1 MARLPPQF
9 VAHES
14 DAPLMPV
21 FQPTLGN
28 NGIQG
33 MVDGARRD
41 SILEERMTDNITPAQ
56 ALIYAMFTTSAAD
69 NSMNEA
75 EMRRIGSIVRNLPA
89 FRHYDENDLV
99 DEAKRWG
106 QIASGPDGLTTVLDL
121 IGSAVPDNLR
131 ETTYILAAEV
141 AASDLSSRP
150 EERRF
155 MQLLA
160 QRLKLDRL
168 TVAALERA
176 AVARHQQI
184 LDS

>member
-1 MARLPPQF
+1 
-9 VAHES
+9 
-14 DAPLMPV
+14 
-21 FQPTLGN
+21 
-28 NGIQG
+28 
-33 MVDGARRD
+33 
-41 SILEERMTDNITPAQ
+41 MTDNLSAPQ

-69 NSMNEA
+69 NSMNDA

-89 FRHYDENDLV
+89 FRHYDENELV

-106 QIASGPDGLTTVLDL
+106 QLASGPDGLTTVLDKISEAL
-121 IGSAVPDNLR
+121 PDNLR
-131 ETTYILAAEV
+131 ETAYILAAEV

-155 MQLLA
+155 LQLLA
-160 QRLKLDRL
+160 QRLRLDRL

-176 AVARHQQI
+176 ALARHQQV

>member
-1 MARLPPQF
+1 
-9 VAHES
+9 
-14 DAPLMPV
+14 
-21 FQPTLGN
+21 
-28 NGIQG
+28 
-33 MVDGARRD
+33 
-41 SILEERMTDNITPAQ
+41 MTDELTAAQ
-56 ALIYAMFTTSAAD
+56 ALIYTMFTTSAAD

-89 FRHYDENDLV
+89 FRTYDENELV
-99 DEAKRWG
+99 DDAKRWG
-106 QIASGPDGLTTVLDL
+106 AIVSAPDGLANVLEM
-121 IGSAVPDNLR
+121 IGIALPDHLR
-131 ETTYILAAEV
+131 ETAYILAAEV

-160 QRLKLDRL
+160 QRLRLDPL

-176 AVARHQQI
+176 ARARHRQM

>member
-1 MARLPPQF
+1 
-9 VAHES
+9 
-14 DAPLMPV
+14 
-21 FQPTLGN
+21 
-28 NGIQG
+28 
-33 MVDGARRD
+33 
-41 SILEERMTDNITPAQ
+41 MTDTISAAQ

-69 NSMNEA
+69 NSMNDA

-89 FRHYDENDLV
+89 FRNYNENELI

-106 QIASGPDGLTTVLDL
+106 QIASGPDGLTTVLEL
-121 IGSAVPDNLR
+121 IGAALPDNLR
-131 ETTYILAAEV
+131 ETAYILAAEI

-155 MQLLA
+155 LQLLA
-160 QRLKLDRL
+160 QRLRLDRL

-176 AVARHQQI
+176 ALARHQTV

>member
-1 MARLPPQF
+1 
-9 VAHES
+9 
-14 DAPLMPV
+14 
-21 FQPTLGN
+21 
-28 NGIQG
+28 
-33 MVDGARRD
+33 
-41 SILEERMTDNITPAQ
+41 MTDRLSAAQ

-69 NSMNEA
+69 NSMNDA

-89 FRHYDENDLV
+89 FRNYNENELV

-106 QIASGPDGLTTVLDL
+106 KIVSAPEGLNNVLEM
-121 IGSAVPDNLR
+121 IGSALPDNLR
-131 ETTYILAAEV
+131 ETAYTLAAEV

-155 MQLLA
+155 LQLLA
-160 QRLKLDRL
+160 QRLGLDRL

-176 AVARHQQI
+176 ARARHQQV

>member
-1 MARLPPQF
+1 
-9 VAHES
+9 
-14 DAPLMPV
+14 
-21 FQPTLGN
+21 
-28 NGIQG
+28 
-33 MVDGARRD
+33 
-41 SILEERMTDNITPAQ
+41 MTDSLSAPQ

-69 NSMNEA
+69 NSMNDA

-89 FRHYDENDLV
+89 FRNYDENELI

-106 QIASGPDGLTTVLDL
+106 QIASGSDGLTTVLEL
-121 IGSAVPDNLR
+121 IGAALPDNLR
-131 ETTYILAAEV
+131 ETAYILAAEV

-155 MQLLA
+155 LQLLA
-160 QRLKLDRL
+160 QRLRLDRL

-176 AVARHQQI
+176 ALARHQQV

>member
-1 MARLPPQF
+1 
-9 VAHES
+9 
-14 DAPLMPV
+14 
-21 FQPTLGN
+21 
-28 NGIQG
+28 
-33 MVDGARRD
+33 
-41 SILEERMTDNITPAQ
+41 MTDNLTAAQ

-69 NSMNEA
+69 NLMNDA

-89 FRHYDENDLV
+89 FRNYDENELV

-106 QIASGPDGLTTVLDL
+106 LIASGPDGLATVLDRINEAL
-121 IGSAVPDNLR
+121 PENLR
-131 ETTYILAAEV
+131 ETAYILAAEV

-155 MQLLA
+155 LQLLA

-176 AVARHQQI
+176 AMARHQQV